1 MSTLFWVI
9 TWILTGTL
17 TSLVIL
23 PYCVTVTNKINNEN
37 EKMSGLFVFCCYLCG
52 PVGLILFP
60 LVTLLLVLANSDFK
74 IIDRLNK
81 FWKLP

>member
-1 MSTLFWVI
+1 MNILFWVI

-37 EKMSGLFVFCCYLCG
+37 EKMSGLFVFCC
-52 PVGLILFP
+52 
-60 LVTLLLVLANSDFK
+60 
-74 IIDRLNK
+74 
-81 FWKLP
+81 